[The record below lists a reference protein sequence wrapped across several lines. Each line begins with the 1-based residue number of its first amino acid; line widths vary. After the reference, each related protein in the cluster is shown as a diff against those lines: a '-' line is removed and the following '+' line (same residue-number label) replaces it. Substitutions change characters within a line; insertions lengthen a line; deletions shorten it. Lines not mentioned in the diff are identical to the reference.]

1 MPTTAPSSPSSAPAG
16 AHPSEPDA
24 PSSSHPAPPASS
36 QPSPPTPPN
45 PRRSLL
51 GRLAV
56 PLLERLAYP
65 SSPDRYLEMVDP
77 TWSLREVRGTV
88 EALDR
93 GTAGS
98 ITLRIRTNGNW
109 RGHLAGQHVVLSL
122 DVAGVRR
129 SRCYSVTGSQHA
141 RDGVVEL
148 VVRRGSSDGVEGV
161 VSGHLHET
169 LAVGA
174 VVHLTQAHGTF
185 VLPEERPEHV
195 LLVSGGSGITPV
207 LAILRTLVD
216 EGRAA
221 GGRAGRVTF
230 VHYTRSLDEVPAHD
244 ELLDLAD
251 DNPGLRLVRVTTR
264 SEEHPDGVT
273 GHFSPAQLEAVVPDW
288 RRSGAFVCGSS
299 RLVGAVRELFQ
310 AEGIALEAEQ
320 FDPPAAIVP
329 DDTEVTGEVSF
340 SASGVGAENTG
351 RPLLEQA
358 EALGLRPAYGCRMG
372 ICFSC
377 TRRKTAG
384 TTRHLHTGEAT
395 TEAEADIQLCVSVPV
410 GGDVTIDL

>member
-1 MPTTAPSSPSSAPAG
+1 MSTSF
-16 AHPSEPDA
+16 A
-24 PSSSHPAPPASS
+24 PSSSS
-36 QPSPPTPPN
+36 QPATPSRGPRTTAQPRPPRPEN

-65 SSPDRYLEMVDP
+65 QSPDRYLEMLDP
-77 TWSLREVRGTV
+77 TLSLREVRGTV
-88 EALDR
+88 ERVDR
-93 GTAGS
+93 GTPGS
-98 ITLRIRTNGNW
+98 VGLRIRTNGNW

-129 SRCYSVTGSQHA
+129 SRCYSVTGSQHGP
-141 RDGVVEL
+141 RGVVDL
-148 VVRRGSSDGVEGV
+148 VVRRGSADGVEGV
-161 VSGHLHET
+161 VSGHLHDG
-169 LAVGA
+169 LAEGT

-185 VLPEERPEHV
+185 VLPEQRPEHV

-207 LAILRTLVD
+207 LSVLRTLVD
-216 EGRAA
+216 EGRAE

-230 VHYTRSLDEVPAHD
+230 VHYTRTLAEVPAHD

-251 DNPGLRLVRVTTR
+251 DHPGLRLVRVTTR
-264 SEEHPDGVT
+264 SQEHPDGVE
-273 GHFSPAQLEAVVPDW
+273 GHVSPAQLEALVPDW
-288 RRSGAFVCGSS
+288 RRSGAFVCGSA
-299 RLVGAVRELFQ
+299 RLVAAVRACFE
-310 AEGIALEAEQ
+310 AEGVALAAEQ

-329 DDTEVTGEVSF
+329 NDTEVTGEVTF
-340 SASGVGAENTG
+340 AASEVGARNTG

-358 EALGLRPAYGCRMG
+358 EALGLAPAYGCRMG

-384 TTRHLHTGEAT
+384 TTRHLHTGETT